1 MVLKQ
6 LHFYLQMLKFR
17 NLNHQ
22 NVAVHVAG
30 NINIGIIFL
39 ICLFIYHIAFIF
51 LGKNVVVVL
60 HLGNVVA
67 LLLESPFWLLVC
79 CWVWQ
84 LGVFTKGIYY
94 FFKNYQKIIQFFFRI
109 QQAAAKSKEMQKGAS
124 EWENRLSSDT
134 VNLSDQ
140 DLITGK

>member
-1 MVLKQ
+1 MASWLCNDQ
-6 LHFYLQMLKFR
+6 EQTLEQ
-17 NLNHQ
+17 
-22 NVAVHVAG
+22 
-30 NINIGIIFL
+30 
-39 ICLFIYHIAFIF
+39 
-51 LGKNVVVVL
+51 GKNVVVVL